1 MTAVASKSGEPVQD
15 VVKAYL
21 ELAFGLTE
29 ASKKKAEKT
38 VKKAA
43 KELLGKGGA
52 TASQLQ
58 TMAEELVTTGLQNRE
73 AITRIVRLELDRAL
87 GRVGLATAEEVA
99 TLTARIEDLEGQLRE
114 AKADRPASTTNGS
127 SAAASPV
134 VAAAPM
140 AKKAIAKKAVAPA
153 RATAEAK
160 ADEQAKADQRANA
173 AEAASPAE
181 PVTTTP
187 AAVAKRVHKATP
199 VVKAA
204 PAKKASAAQAEPVQ
218 EAPIKGAAA
227 ARKPAK
233 AVAKKAAKVVRK
245 TAAGV
250 DAATAIDAVAKA
262 TSGSPEPV
270 VFSSAPDVPVAAKKA
285 PAKKAAAKRAPA
297 GKAANA

>member
-1 MTAVASKSGEPVQD
+1 MTVVASKSGEPMQD

-43 KELLGKGGA
+43 KELLGKSGA
-52 TASQLQ
+52 TAAQLQ

-99 TLTARIEDLEGQLRE
+99 TLTARIEDLEAQLRE
-114 AKADRPASTTNGS
+114 AKAERPASTTNGS

-134 VAAAPM
+134 VATAPV

-153 RATAEAK
+153 K
-160 ADEQAKADQRANA
+160 VVEQAA
-173 AEAASPAE
+173 APVE

-187 AAVAKRVHKATP
+187 AAVAKRVKKAAP

-204 PAKKASAAQAEPVQ
+204 PAKKAPAAKAEPAQ

-233 AVAKKAAKVVRK
+233 AVAKKTAKAVAAK

-262 TSGSPEPV
+262 TSGSLEPV
-270 VFSSAPDVPVAAKKA
+270 APVAFSSAADVPVAAKKA
-285 PAKKAAAKRAPA
+285 PAKKTAAKKAPA
-297 GKAANA
+297 GKAATA

>member
-1 MTAVASKSGEPVQD
+1 MTAVASKSSEPVQD

-43 KELLGKGGA
+43 KELLGKSGA
-52 TASQLQ
+52 TAAQLQ

-99 TLTARIEDLEGQLRE
+99 TLTARIEDLEAQLRE
-114 AKADRPASTTNGS
+114 AKADQPASTTNGS
-127 SAAASPV
+127 SAAAVPV
-134 VAAAPM
+134 VAPAPV
-140 AKKAIAKKAVAPA
+140 AKKTIAKKAVAPA
-153 RATAEAK
+153 KAAAPAK
-160 ADEQAKADQRANA
+160 ATEPA
-173 AEAASPAE
+173 AAPVE

-187 AAVAKRVHKATP
+187 AAVAKRVKKAAP

-204 PAKKASAAQAEPVQ
+204 PAKKAPAAKAEPSQ

-233 AVAKKAAKVVRK
+233 AVAKKTAKAVVGK
-245 TAAGV
+245 AAAGV

-262 TSGSPEPV
+262 TSGGPEPV
-270 VFSSAPDVPVAAKKA
+270 APVTFSSAADVPVAAKKA
-285 PAKKAAAKRAPA
+285 PAKKAAAKKAPA
-297 GKAANA
+297 GKAATA

>member
-1 MTAVASKSGEPVQD
+1 MTAVASKSGEPMQD

-43 KELLGKGGA
+43 KELLGKSGA
-52 TASQLQ
+52 TAAQLQ

-99 TLTARIEDLEGQLRE
+99 TLTARIEDLEAELRE

-134 VAAAPM
+134 VAPAPV

-153 RATAEAK
+153 KATAPAK
-160 ADEQAKADQRANA
+160 AAEPA
-173 AEAASPAE
+173 AAPVE

-187 AAVAKRVHKATP
+187 AAVAKRVKKAAP

-204 PAKKASAAQAEPVQ
+204 PAKKAPAAKAEPSQ
-218 EAPIKGAAA
+218 ETPIKGAAA

-233 AVAKKAAKVVRK
+233 AVAKKTAKAVAGK
-245 TAAGV
+245 AAAGV
-250 DAATAIDAVAKA
+250 DAATAIEAVAKA
-262 TSGSPEPV
+262 TSGGPEPV
-270 VFSSAPDVPVAAKKA
+270 APVAFSSAADVPVAAKKA
-285 PAKKAAAKRAPA
+285 PAKKTTAKKAPA
-297 GKAANA
+297 RKAATA

>member
-43 KELLGKGGA
+43 KELLGKSGA

-134 VAAAPM
+134 VATAPV

-153 RATAEAK
+153 KTAPAK
-160 ADEQAKADQRANA
+160 A
-173 AEAASPAE
+173 AEETKPAE

-187 AAVAKRVHKATP
+187 AAVAKRVKKTTP

-204 PAKKASAAQAEPVQ
+204 PAKKAPAAKAEPAQ

-227 ARKPAK
+227 ARKPVK
-233 AVAKKAAKVVRK
+233 TVAKKAAKTV
-245 TAAGV
+245 AGV

-270 VFSSAPDVPVAAKKA
+270 APVAFSSAPDVPVAAKKA
-285 PAKKAAAKRAPA
+285 PAKKTAAKKAPA
-297 GKAANA
+297 GRAATA